1 MDPCFLDLIGFEKLR
16 GFSKMR
22 SQSDSYYL
30 IFTDRTL
37 TLLEDQIENPSYENL
52 SLNNLVVEE
61 LFDFAEKFPH

>member
-1 MDPCFLDLIGFEKLR
+1 MDPCFLYLIGFEKLR

-22 SQSDSYYL
+22 SQSDSYFL
-30 IFTDRTL
+30 IFIDRTL